1 MVLELTK
8 GCFIMAINPCIL
20 SDTEQLV
27 CQIDSVLTLV
37 FFEGSKHGTSILHES
52 GLQQDL
58 LQGSFDTDG
67 NILWI
72 YEDPTYPVRS
82 QLQKS
87 FGLVELT

>member
-1 MVLELTK
+1 
-8 GCFIMAINPCIL
+8 MAINPCIL
-20 SDTEQLV
+20 FDTEQLV

-37 FFEGSKHGTSILHES
+37 FFEGSKHETSILHES

-58 LQGSFDTDG
+58 LQRSFDTNG